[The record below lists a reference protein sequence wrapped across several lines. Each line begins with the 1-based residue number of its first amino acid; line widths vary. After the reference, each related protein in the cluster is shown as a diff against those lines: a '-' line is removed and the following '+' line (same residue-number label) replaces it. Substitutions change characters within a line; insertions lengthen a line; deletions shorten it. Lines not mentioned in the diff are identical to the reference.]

1 MEKAFGPWAVAA
13 TLRGRRRCRAPEG
26 NLAVRSKGRFFVPS
40 SIPFSHAREAWLFV
54 SRWSIRRKLL
64 VCLAI
69 VLAIVAALA
78 YSGFA
83 GGYSYRELART
94 IGVRAT
100 DLKHSGDLRE
110 SLGELRV
117 SLSQTWELGQL
128 NEIYSESATREIWL
142 RGQFGQK
149 LAKVEQD
156 LLEYRK
162 HLDAATLSD
171 PRLGDRLQERRTIA
185 ELETVLAHLKQT
197 HSDARVRFDLSLAA
211 RVAPEIDQM
220 YVKASALQARMHDLM
235 RDFARNVKTEYRTWI
250 FTEWAATIVAIIFM
264 PVAILLFYDWL
275 FQPLELLLAGSRR
288 IAREDDF
295 NHRIHLKNHD
305 EMAEL
310 AAALND
316 MTARFQE
323 IRNDLDAQVKQRTI
337 EVVRSEQLASV
348 GFLAAG
354 VAHEINNP
362 LASIAWCAES
372 LDSRLHDALSGDDS
386 GPAELPAD
394 DVEILRKYLR
404 RIQDEAFRCKG
415 ITEKLLDFS
424 RLGDVEVQPTDLG
437 ELVQGEIEMV
447 RHLGKYRQKKIEFE
461 STQYVVAPV
470 NAQEIKQV
478 VLNLI
483 TNALDSLDP
492 SGVVRISLVKNGPWA
507 ELVVRDNGCGMSEE
521 VQRHL
526 FEPFFTRRRD
536 GSGTGL
542 GLSITYRIVTDHGGT
557 IEPASDGPGRGAQM
571 RVLLPLVAKEKAHE
585 RESEKRAA

>member
-1 MEKAFGPWAVAA
+1 M
-13 TLRGRRRCRAPEG
+13 
-26 NLAVRSKGRFFVPS
+26 
-40 SIPFSHAREAWLFV
+40 FV
-54 SRWSIRRKLL
+54 SGWSIRRKLL

-78 YSGFA
+78 YSGFS

-94 IGVRAT
+94 IRVRAN
-100 DLKHSGDLRE
+100 DLKLAGELTE
-110 SLGELRV
+110 SLGDLRV
-117 SLSQTWELGQL
+117 SLSQ
-128 NEIYSESATREIWL
+128 REFFALADVRQMAIRDRL
-142 RGQFGQK
+142 YDK
-149 LAKVEQD
+149 LDAVEQD
-156 LLEYRK
+156 LLN
-162 HLDAATLSD
+162 
-171 PRLGDRLQERRTIA
+171 LQRN
-185 ELETVLAHLKQT
+185 LQQNQL
-197 HSDARVRFDLSLAA
+197 SDARFGDRSEEKRTIKELELALTRLKKTKTDPAWVFDEGQAEM
-211 RVAPEIDQM
+211 VAHTVEDM
-220 YVKASALQARMHDLM
+220 YKTASGLQAKMHDRM
-235 RDFARNVKTEYRTWI
+235 RGFVDEARSEYRTWI
-250 FTEWAATIVAIIFM
+250 FTEWTATIAAAIFL
-264 PVAILLFYDWL
+264 PLAIMLFYDWL
-275 FQPLELLLAGSRR
+275 FQPLEVLLAGSRR
-288 IAREDDF
+288 IAQQDDF
-295 NHRIHLKNHD
+295 DHRIHLKNHD

-310 AAALND
+310 GSALND
-316 MTARFQE
+316 MTTRFQE
-323 IRNDLDAQVKQRTI
+323 IRSDLDAQVKQRTR

-372 LDSRLHDALSGDDS
+372 LDSRLHDALHGENGSAGELATGD
-386 GPAELPAD
+386 L
-394 DVEILRKYLR
+394 EILQKYLR

-424 RLGDVEVQPTDLG
+424 RLGDVEKQETNLG
-437 ELVQGEIEMV
+437 ELVEGVIEMV
-447 RHLGKYRQKKIEFE
+447 RHLGSYRQKKIEFDCNE
-461 STQYVVAPV
+461 YVVAPV

-492 SGVVRISLVKNGPWA
+492 GGTVWISLAKSGPWV
-507 ELVVRDNGCGMSEE
+507 ELIVRDNGCGMTDE

-557 IEPASDGPGRGAQM
+557 IEPESSGPGRGAKM

-585 RESEKRAA
+585 RQPEKRLQAA